1 MRSYKGK
8 SVILAVS
15 VITLIMLI
23 LVTAFFEESG
33 RQSEETTTAFSAT
46 VKYVVVNKTE
56 DRIYPEIYVNE
67 VDTYFMIRSSVC
79 KQIDLDKVRNL
90 QPGQKI
96 YFTIENY
103 KAEQLDKV
111 RFVDITS
118 LRTDT
123 QVIYS
128 LDDYN
133 SYFNKLAHSK
143 RTTIYILT
151 TLNFAVVVLTFLSMQ
166 KQKSQKPSF

>member
-1 MRSYKGK
+1 MRIYKIK
-8 SVILAVS
+8 SVILTVS
-15 VITLIMLI
+15 VLTLIMLI
-23 LVTAFFEESG
+23 LATAFFEENG
-33 RQSEETTTAFSAT
+33 KQSEETNTAFSAT
-46 VKYVVVNKTE
+46 VKFVVNETE
-56 DRIYPEIYVNE
+56 ESIYPQIHINE
-67 VDTYFMIRSSVC
+67 AETYFMIRSSVS

-133 SYFNKLAHSK
+133 SYFNKAHSN
-143 RTTIYILT
+143 RTTIYILI
-151 TLNFAVVVLTFLSMQ
+151 TLNFAVIVLTFLSMK
-166 KQKSQKPSF
+166 KQRDNEPRI

>member
-1 MRSYKGK
+1 MNE
-8 SVILAVS
+8 
-15 VITLIMLI
+15 T
-23 LVTAFFEESG
+23 EES
-33 RQSEETTTAFSAT
+33 
-46 VKYVVVNKTE
+46 
-56 DRIYPEIYVNE
+56 IYPQIHINE
-67 VDTYFMIRSSVC
+67 AETYFMIRSSVS

-133 SYFNKLAHSK
+133 SYFNKAHSN
-143 RTTIYILT
+143 RTTTYILI
-151 TLNFAVVVLTFLSMQ
+151 TLNFAVIVLTFLSMK
-166 KQKSQKPSF
+166 KQRDNEPRL

>member
-1 MRSYKGK
+1 MRSYKRK
-8 SVILAVS
+8 SVLLTVS
-15 VITLIMLI
+15 VLTLIMII
-23 LVTAFFEESG
+23 LVTVFFEENG
-33 RQSEETTTAFSAT
+33 KQSEETNTAFSAT
-46 VKYVVVNKTE
+46 VKYVVVNETDE
-56 DRIYPEIYVNE
+56 SIYPQIHINE
-67 VDTYFMIRSSVC
+67 AETYFMIRSSVS

-133 SYFNKLAHSK
+133 SYFNKAHSN
-143 RTTIYILT
+143 RTTTYILI
-151 TLNFAVVVLTFLSMQ
+151 TLNFAVIVLTFLSMK
-166 KQKSQKPSF
+166 KQRDNDSRL

>member
-1 MRSYKGK
+1 MRSYKRK
-8 SVILAVS
+8 SVLLAVS
-15 VITLIMLI
+15 VLILIMFI
-23 LVTAFFEESG
+23 VVTVHFKQNG
-33 RQSEETTTAFSAT
+33 RQSDETTTAFSAT
-46 VKYVVVNKTE
+46 VKYVVVNETE
-56 DRIYPEIYVNE
+56 DRIYPQIHINE
-67 VDTYFMIRSSVC
+67 ADTYFMIRSSVS

-103 KAEQLDKV
+103 KAQQLDKV

-133 SYFNKLAHSK
+133 SYFNKMAQSR
-143 RTTIYILT
+143 RTTTYTLI
-151 TLNFAVVVLTFLSMQ
+151 TLNFAVIVLTFLSMK
-166 KQKSQKPSF
+166 KQRSQNPTL

>member
-1 MRSYKGK
+1 MRSYKRK
-8 SVILAVS
+8 SVLLTVS
-15 VITLIMLI
+15 VLTLIMII
-23 LVTAFFEESG
+23 LVTVFFEENG
-33 RQSEETTTAFSAT
+33 KQSEETNTAFSAT
-46 VKYVVVNKTE
+46 VKYVVVNETDE
-56 DRIYPEIYVNE
+56 SIYPQIHINE
-67 VDTYFMIRSSVC
+67 AETYFMIRSSVS

-133 SYFNKLAHSK
+133 SYFNKAHSN
-143 RTTIYILT
+143 RTTSYTLI
-151 TLNFAVVVLTFLSMQ
+151 TLNFAVIVLTSLSMK
-166 KQKSQKPSF
+166 KQRDNDSRL

>member
-1 MRSYKGK
+1 
-8 SVILAVS
+8 
-15 VITLIMLI
+15 
-23 LVTAFFEESG
+23 
-33 RQSEETTTAFSAT
+33 
-46 VKYVVVNKTE
+46 
-56 DRIYPEIYVNE
+56 
-67 VDTYFMIRSSVC
+67 MIRSSVS

-133 SYFNKLAHSK
+133 SYFNKAHSN
-143 RTTIYILT
+143 RTTSYTLI
-151 TLNFAVVVLTFLSMQ
+151 TLNFAVIVLTSLSMK
-166 KQKSQKPSF
+166 KQRDNDSRL

>member
-1 MRSYKGK
+1 MRSYKRK
-8 SVILAVS
+8 SVLLTVS
-15 VITLIMLI
+15 VLTLIMII
-23 LVTAFFEESG
+23 LVTVFFEENG
-33 RQSEETTTAFSAT
+33 KQSEETNTAFSAT
-46 VKYVVVNKTE
+46 VKYVVVNETE
-56 DRIYPEIYVNE
+56 ESIYPQIHINE
-67 VDTYFMIRSSVC
+67 AETYFMIRSSVS

-133 SYFNKLAHSK
+133 SYFNKAHSN
-143 RTTIYILT
+143 RTTSYTLI
-151 TLNFAVVVLTFLSMQ
+151 TLNFAVIVLTFLSMK
-166 KQKSQKPSF
+166 KQRGQKPKL

>member
-8 SVILAVS
+8 SVILAAS
-15 VITLIMLI
+15 VLTLIMLI

-33 RQSEETTTAFSAT
+33 RQSEETNTAFSAT
-46 VKYVVVNKTE
+46 VKYVVVNETE
-56 DRIYPEIYVNE
+56 DRIYPQIHINE
-67 VDTYFMIRSSVC
+67 AETYFMIRSSVS

-103 KAEQLDKV
+103 KAQQLDKV
-111 RFVDITS
+111 RFADITS

-133 SYFNKLAHSK
+133 SYFNKMAQSR
-143 RTTIYILT
+143 RTTTYTLI
-151 TLNFAVVVLTFLSMQ
+151 TLNFAVVVLTFLSMK
-166 KQKSQKPSF
+166 KQRGQKPKL

>member
-1 MRSYKGK
+1 MRIYKIK
-8 SVILAVS
+8 SVILTVS
-15 VITLIMLI
+15 VLTLIMLI
-23 LVTAFFEESG
+23 LATAFFEENG
-33 RQSEETTTAFSAT
+33 KQSEETNTAFSAT
-46 VKYVVVNKTE
+46 VKYVVVNETE
-56 DRIYPEIYVNE
+56 ESIYPQIYINE
-67 VDTYFMIRSSVC
+67 AETYLMIRSSVS
-79 KQIDLDKVRNL
+79 KQIDLEKVRNL

-111 RFVDITS
+111 GFVDITS

-143 RTTIYILT
+143 RTTIYILI
-151 TLNFAVVVLTFLSMQ
+151 TLNFAVVVLTFLSMK
-166 KQKSQKPSF
+166 KQRDNEPRI

>member
-1 MRSYKGK
+1 MRSYKRK
-8 SVILAVS
+8 SVLLAVS
-15 VITLIMLI
+15 VLILIMFI
-23 LVTAFFEESG
+23 VVTVHFKQNG
-33 RQSEETTTAFSAT
+33 MQSDETTTAFSAT
-46 VKYVVVNKTE
+46 VKYVVVNETE
-56 DRIYPEIYVNE
+56 DRIYPKIYVNE

-103 KAEQLDKV
+103 KAQQLDKV

-133 SYFNKLAHSK
+133 SYFNKMAQS
-143 RTTIYILT
+143 RRMTICILI
-151 TLNFAVVVLTFLSMQ
+151 TLNFAVVVLTFLSMK
-166 KQKSQKPSF
+166 KQRGQKPKL

>member
-1 MRSYKGK
+1 MRSYKRK
-8 SVILAVS
+8 SVLLAVS
-15 VITLIMLI
+15 VLI
-23 LVTAFFEESG
+23 LIVFIVVTVHFKQNG

-56 DRIYPEIYVNE
+56 ESIYPQIHINE
-67 VDTYFMIRSSVC
+67 AETYFMIRSSVS

-103 KAEQLDKV
+103 KAQQLDKV

-133 SYFNKLAHSK
+133 SYFNKMAQSR
-143 RTTIYILT
+143 RTTTYTLI
-151 TLNFAVVVLTFLSMQ
+151 TLNFAVIVLTFLSMK
-166 KQKSQKPSF
+166 KQRSQNPTL

>member
-1 MRSYKGK
+1 MRSYKRK
-8 SVILAVS
+8 SVLLAVS
-15 VITLIMLI
+15 VLILIMFI
-23 LVTAFFEESG
+23 VVTVHFKQNG
-33 RQSEETTTAFSAT
+33 MQSDETTTAFSAT
-46 VKYVVVNKTE
+46 VKYVVVNETE
-56 DRIYPEIYVNE
+56 DRIYPKIYVNE

-103 KAEQLDKV
+103 KAQQLDKV

-133 SYFNKLAHSK
+133 SYFNKMAQS
-143 RTTIYILT
+143 RRMTICILI
-151 TLNFAVVVLTFLSMQ
+151 TLNSAVVVLTFLSMK
-166 KQKSQKPSF
+166 KQRGQKPKL